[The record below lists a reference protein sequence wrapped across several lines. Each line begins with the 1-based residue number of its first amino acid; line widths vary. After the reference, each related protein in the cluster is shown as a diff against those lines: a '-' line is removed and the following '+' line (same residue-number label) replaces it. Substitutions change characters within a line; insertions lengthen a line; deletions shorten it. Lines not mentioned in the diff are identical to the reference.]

1 MRSAGLTPA
10 PIISS
15 CHPQSQ
21 EMERFLRRRSGPAGG
36 PSFDALPDELLLAV
50 FQLLPE
56 VTSQLLGSLVELKS
70 R

>member
-1 MRSAGLTPA
+1 
-10 PIISS
+10 
-15 CHPQSQ
+15 
-21 EMERFLRRRSGPAGG
+21 MERLLGRRSGAAGG

-56 VTSQLLGSLVELKS
+56 VTSELLGPPVELKS

>member
-1 MRSAGLTPA
+1 
-10 PIISS
+10 
-15 CHPQSQ
+15 
-21 EMERFLRRRSGPAGG
+21 MERFLKRRSGPAGG

-56 VTSQLLGSLVELKS
+56 VTSQLLGSAFELRS

>member
-1 MRSAGLTPA
+1 
-10 PIISS
+10 
-15 CHPQSQ
+15 
-21 EMERFLRRRSGPAGG
+21 MERFLKRRSGPAGG

-56 VTSQLLGSLVELKS
+56 VTSQLLGSAFELGS